1 MKKVIWLVAVIVTV
15 AITGLLPFAGTD
27 IAKLHPVEVLI
38 VSRSEDGLLLQTDS
52 GMLGT
57 GKNIEEAL
65 QTLRLSSAGNIFLDT
80 ANYLLI
86 SLDCTGEIVTLWN
99 YVRPACQVYHF
110 KGEGKYEKIGKYLE
124 SHPSQTTVLGYLQG
138 EINVPML
145 IMEGESVRI
154 EQE

>member
-57 GKNIEEAL
+57 GKNVEEAL
-65 QTLRLSSAGNIFLDT
+65 QTLRLSSEGNIFLDT

-86 SLDCTGEIVTLWN
+86 SPDCTEEIVTLWN

-145 IMEGESVRI
+145 IMEEESVRI